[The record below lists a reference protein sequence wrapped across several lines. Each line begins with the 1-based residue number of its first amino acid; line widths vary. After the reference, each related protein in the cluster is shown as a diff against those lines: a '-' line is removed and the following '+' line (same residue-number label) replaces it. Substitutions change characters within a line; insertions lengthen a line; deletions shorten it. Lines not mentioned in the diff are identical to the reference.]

1 MKAYLYVLD
10 TLADWEIGYLAAE
23 LHSGRFLADG
33 PVPLHRI
40 GAATAP
46 VTSMGGT
53 ALTPEASFAEIG
65 FAAGDCL
72 ILPGADTWLDGSHGA
87 LLAALPA
94 LLDAGVVVAAIC
106 GATFALAAAGI
117 LDRRHHTSNDCSL
130 LQYVA
135 PGYAGAAYYREET
148 VVTDGPLITAGG
160 FAPLEFA
167 HAVFRR
173 TGVMRP
179 AVLDA
184 WYRLHATREPRC
196 YHALMA
202 ALAEPPA

>member
-10 TLADWEIGYLAAE
+10 TLADWEIGYLTAE
-23 LHSGRFLADG
+23 LHSGRFLTDG

-46 VTSMGGT
+46 VSSLGGMT
-53 ALTPEASFAEIG
+53 ITPEASFAEID

-87 LLAALPA
+87 LLAALPE

-117 LDRRHHTSNDCSL
+117 LDRRQHASNDGAYL
-130 LQYVA
+130 KYVA
-135 PGYAGAAYYREET
+135 PGYAGEANYREEA
-148 VVTDGPLITAGG
+148 VVTDGALITASG

-179 AVLDA
+179 AVLEA
-184 WYRLHATREPRC
+184 WYRLYATREPRW